1 MNPSTNLTGFL
12 VNISLFPSKDGACSK
27 TVEHEKSRP
36 PCCSRQSG
44 WPPFHSNMAI
54 CNPGI
59 WALTLTFD
67 PAAGC
72 KHKHVLAEVNGLAVT
87 SLRCSQCHFISACK
101 CTWVEFVGR
110 IKRFQRLAFFTLT
123 FYVCVLMT
131 FSLAGT
137 RGSGTICQIFI
148 LLLYHIYIIW
158 RDFPIQLGGFFP
170 SQL

>member
-1 MNPSTNLTGFL
+1 
-12 VNISLFPSKDGACSK
+12 
-27 TVEHEKSRP
+27 
-36 PCCSRQSG
+36 
-44 WPPFHSNMAI
+44 MAI

-101 CTWVEFVGR
+101 CTWVEFVGML
-110 IKRFQRLAFFTLT
+110 KRFQRLSFFTLI

-148 LLLYHIYIIW
+148 LSLYHIYIIW
-158 RDFPIQLGGFFP
+158 GDFPIRLGGFFP
-170 SQL
+170 SQLWSLVQTPPPPPPHPPIVVLKSNLFSQRACFKLNLFPPSTRLNDVRAT